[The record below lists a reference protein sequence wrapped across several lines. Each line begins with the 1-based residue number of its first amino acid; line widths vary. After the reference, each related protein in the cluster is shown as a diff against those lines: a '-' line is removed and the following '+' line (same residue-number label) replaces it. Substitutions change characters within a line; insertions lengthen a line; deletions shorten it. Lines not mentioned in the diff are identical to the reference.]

1 MVYMAIE
8 GSTVMPTKDEIQNFS
23 LMLREYAAHKG
34 LGLWDALVHYC
45 STSGMES
52 ELAASLLTASVLE
65 DIAVEVRDLNLLK
78 ERGGKP
84 GRLPI

>member
-1 MVYMAIE
+1 
-8 GSTVMPTKDEIQNFS
+8 MPTKEEVNNFS

-45 STSGMES
+45 SHTNMES
-52 ELAASLLTASVLE
+52 EVAASLLNKAVLA
-65 DIAVEVRDLNLLK
+65 DLTVEIQDLNLLRR
-78 ERGGKP
+78 RGKKA